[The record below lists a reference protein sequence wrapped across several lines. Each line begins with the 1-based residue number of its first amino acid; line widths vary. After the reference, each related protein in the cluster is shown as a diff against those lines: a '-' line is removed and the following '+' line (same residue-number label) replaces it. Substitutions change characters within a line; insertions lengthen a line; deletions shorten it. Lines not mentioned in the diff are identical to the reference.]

1 MSARHCGRSTQR
13 AGALET
19 APVWWVVGRGQFH
32 VITSQTKYYEPL
44 NVVLSWM
51 IAPSVRQMQLPDGLS
66 IPHEQGERRR
76 GQAPSAPA
84 DPQQFREK
92 NNLTTRQQ
100 MQKGTTFLLTPYIFH
115 QQQLRIE
122 APSCLRLDVVDCK
135 YLQNLFIITWQSIK
149 RFIKALF

>member
-1 MSARHCGRSTQR
+1 M
-13 AGALET
+13 
-19 APVWWVVGRGQFH
+19 
-32 VITSQTKYYEPL
+32 ITSQTKYYEPL

-84 DPQQFREK
+84 DPRK
-92 NNLTTRQQ
+92 NNLTTTQQ

-115 QQQLRIE
+115 QQQLRIDKL
-122 APSCLRLDVVDCK
+122 LRPVYD
-135 YLQNLFIITWQSIK
+135 
-149 RFIKALF
+149 